1 MHIYCINLERRR
13 DRRESVQTEFTRSGF
28 DDVEFFPATDGRVNT
43 PDGLYITPP
52 EYGCASSHVRVWRDM
67 VAKGYKS
74 ALVFEDDV
82 HLLPNFKTKLE
93 GILEDAPSEWDM
105 IFLGHITPIV
115 RQYISEKLF
124 EGQPLGTHAYL
135 INIEC
140 ARKLCNFDPKLM
152 KVGIDFQ
159 LNRFPIRI
167 LCTKEILAS
176 QGDLAS
182 EKGFMSF
189 KSMFEGDI
197 GIERTWDF
205 DFLIRMSANYIAIF
219 LFTLL
224 VLSLAS

>member
-1 MHIYCINLERRR
+1 MHVYCINLERRR
-13 DRRESVQTEFTRSGF
+13 DRRESVQTEFTRAGI
-28 DDVEFFPATDGRVNT
+28 DNVEFFPATDGRVDT
-43 PDGLYITPP
+43 PDGLYVSAP

-67 VAKGYKS
+67 VAKGYET

-82 HLLPNFKTKLE
+82 QLLPNFKTKLE

-105 IFLGHITPIV
+105 IFLGHLTPIRKRKV
-115 RQYISEKLF
+115 SEKLF

-140 ARKLCNFDPKLM
+140 ARKISVFDPKLIRI
-152 KVGIDFQ
+152 GIDFQ

-176 QGDLAS
+176 QGDISS

-189 KSMFEGDI
+189 KSMIDGDI
-197 GIERTWDF
+197 GLERTWDF
-205 DFLIRMSANYIAIF
+205 DFLIRLIAEPVIF
-219 LFTLL
+219 FIFTML
-224 VLSLAS
+224 VLSWAS